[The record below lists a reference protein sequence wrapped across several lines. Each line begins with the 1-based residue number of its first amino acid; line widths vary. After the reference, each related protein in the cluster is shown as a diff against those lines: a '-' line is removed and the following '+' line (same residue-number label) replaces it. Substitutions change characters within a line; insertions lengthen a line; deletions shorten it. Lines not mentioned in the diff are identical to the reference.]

1 MPKIVDRDLY
11 RKELLAKCF
20 DLFAS
25 KGYASITMREIAQ
38 KLGVSTGTL
47 YHYFPNKEAM
57 FVQLVEERYRQTIAS
72 IAPDIEKAQTLA
84 EKIDVVFN
92 FVGKNENYFLKQLL
106 LDIEFYQQQGREKL
120 QENKALQQLTD
131 EAITEVAKLLGIH
144 DPKLVLYIS
153 SLIDGLILARLYSDE
168 LVSWSEQGALL
179 GQMLTAYLE
188 QEKKYVDQ
196 TTISQRTQ
204 RSDSIGE

>member
-11 RKELLAKCF
+11 RKELLSKCF

-47 YHYFPNKEAM
+47 YHYFPSKEAM

-72 IAPDIEKAQTLA
+72 IAPDIEKAKTLV
-84 EKIDVVFN
+84 ERIEIVFD
-92 FVGKNENYFLKQLL
+92 FVGKNQDYFLKQLL

-120 QENKALQQLTD
+120 QQNKALQQLT
-131 EAITEVAKLLGIH
+131 EQVMAEFAKLLGIQ
-144 DPKLVLYIS
+144 DPKLVIYIS
-153 SLIDGLILARLYSDE
+153 ALIDGLILAKLYTE
-168 LVSWSEQGALL
+168 EIVSWSEQGALL
-179 GQMLTAYLE
+179 GKMITGYL
-188 QEKKYVDQ
+188 DQ
-196 TTISQRTQ
+196 QKDYADKTTI
-204 RSDSIGE
+204 